1 MTTTSA
7 QPGAAQPFGRS
18 RSGRGAWLLRAR
30 PGDPVWARPALLAL
44 LVGTGL
50 LYLVGLSRNGWG
62 NEFYAAAVQAGTKSW
77 KAFLFGSLDSSNF
90 ITVDKPA
97 GFLWPME
104 LSARVFGLN
113 SWSLLVPQALAG
125 VATVGVLYT
134 MVRRWFGPL
143 AGLIAGGV
151 MALTPVAALMF
162 RFDNPDA
169 LLVLL
174 LTLAAYATTRAIE
187 SGRTWW
193 LVLAGAFMGLGFL
206 TKQLAAFTVLPGLAL
221 GYLWAGPPKIGK
233 RVVQLL
239 AGGAALVA
247 AAGWWVA
254 IVLLTPAAD
263 RPYVGG
269 STDNNILNLTFNY
282 NGLGRLTGNGGGFG
296 GGFGGT
302 IPREFERI
310 LSGSDRALPGPGGGG
325 GIGGAF
331 GGATG
336 ITRMFQAE
344 FGGQISWLLPAAL
357 LALVT
362 MLWLS
367 RRAPRTDRTRAAA
380 LVWGGWLLVTGM
392 VFSYMSGIIHPY
404 YTIALAPAIG
414 ALVGI
419 GSTGLWRVRHTWFA
433 CAVLAAGLVIT
444 AIWAWVLLDR
454 SPGWFPWLR
463 VVIVI
468 AGAAAAGMILA
479 RRALHSAAGWRR
491 TVVAAAPVPLALIAG
506 LGAPLAYSMDTSAT
520 TQSGAVPSAG
530 PTMAG
535 SFGIPGGSQVLGRDF
550 PGAPSGSPGGTDG
563 RVPAGAG
570 GGFDGQ
576 ASISA
581 TLARLLEAGAS
592 GYRWAAATVSSGSA
606 ASIELGSNGVP
617 VMAIGGFS
625 GADPAPSLAQFET
638 LVSKHQIHYFVS
650 GGAGGGLGGF
660 AGPPGVSGLPDD
672 AAGGDG
678 SGTPSRFAAPGGG
691 SGDASQITS
700 WVEAHFKSETV
711 GGTTVYDLSSPK
723 AGDAGSIGTGP
734 ADTGTAP
741 PGAGPGTGTMPT
753 KPPAEGGFS
762 PPQ

>member
-1 MTTTSA
+1 MTATSA
-7 QPGAAQPFGRS
+7 QPGAAQPSGPS
-18 RSGRGAWLLRAR
+18 RSGRIERLLRAR
-30 PGDPVWARPALLAL
+30 PGDPVWARPALLGL
-44 LVGTGL
+44 LVGTSL
-50 LYLVGLSRNGWG
+50 LYLAGLSRNGWG

-104 LSARVFGLN
+104 LSARIFGLN
-113 SWSLLVPQALAG
+113 SWSLLIPQALEG

-134 MVRRWFGPL
+134 TVRRWFGPL
-143 AGLIAGGV
+143 AGLIAGATL
-151 MALTPVAALMF
+151 ALTPVATLMF

-169 LLVLL
+169 MLVLL
-174 LTLAAYATTRAIE
+174 ITLAAYAITRAIE
-187 SGRTWW
+187 SGRTRW
-193 LVLAGAFMGLGFL
+193 LVLAGAFAGLGFL

-233 RVVQLL
+233 RIWQLL
-239 AGGAALVA
+239 AGGAAMVG

-254 IVLLTPAAD
+254 IVLLTPVSD

-282 NGLGRLTGNGGGFG
+282 NGFGRLTGNGGGFG
-296 GGFGGT
+296 GT
-302 IPREFERI
+302 IPRDVERV
-310 LSGSDRALPGPGGGG
+310 LSGSGRGIPRPGG
-325 GIGGAF
+325 GIGGGF

-336 ITRMFQAE
+336 ITRLFQAD
-344 FGGQISWLLPAAL
+344 FGGQIAWLLPAAL
-357 LALVT
+357 LALAA

-380 LVWGGWLLVTGM
+380 LVWGGWLLVTGL

-419 GSTGLWRVRHTWFA
+419 GSVELWRVRHAWFA
-433 CAVLAAGLVIT
+433 CAVLAAGLAIT
-444 AIWAWVLLDR
+444 AIWAWILLDR

-463 VVIVI
+463 VAIVI

-479 RRALHSAAGWRR
+479 RRALRPTAGWRR
-491 TVVAAAPVPLALIAG
+491 TVLAAAPVPLALIGG
-506 LGAPLAYSMDTSAT
+506 LGAPMAYSMDTAAT

-530 PTMAG
+530 PTVAG
-535 SFGIPGGSQVLGRDF
+535 SFGIPGARSGF
-550 PGAPSGSPGGTDG
+550 PGGAD
-563 RVPAGAG
+563 RRLPAGAG
-570 GGFDGQ
+570 GGSGGQ

-581 TLARLLEAGAS
+581 TVAKLLEAGAS
-592 GYRWAAATVSSGSA
+592 GYRWAAATVSSTSA

-625 GADPAPSLAQFET
+625 GSDPAPSLAEFEK
-638 LVSKHQIHYFVS
+638 LVSGHQIHYFVS
-650 GGAGGGLGGF
+650 GGAGGGFGGF
-660 AGPPGVSGLPDD
+660 AGPPGESGASRASDFAASPDGGPSAGFA
-672 AAGGDG
+672 AAGG
-678 SGTPSRFAAPGGG
+678 PGGG

-723 AGDAGSIGTGP
+723 AGGAGSAG
-734 ADTGTAP
+734 TGTAP
-741 PGAGPGTGTMPT
+741 AGAGPGTGTMPA
-753 KPPAEGGFS
+753 KPPAEGGFP

>member
-1 MTTTSA
+1 MTATSA
-7 QPGAAQPFGRS
+7 QPGAAQPFGSS
-18 RSGRGAWLLRAR
+18 RSARGERLLRAR
-30 PGDPVWARPALLAL
+30 PGDPVWARPALLGL

-113 SWSLLVPQALAG
+113 SWSLLIPQALEG

-134 MVRRWFGPL
+134 TVRRWFGPL
-143 AGLIAGGV
+143 AGLIAGAI
-151 MALTPVAALMF
+151 MALTPVATLMF

-169 LLVLL
+169 LLLL
-174 LTLAAYATTRAIE
+174 LILLAAYATTRAIE
-187 SGRTWW
+187 SGRTRW
-193 LVLAGAFMGLGFL
+193 LVLAGAFLGLGFL
-206 TKQLAAFTVLPGLAL
+206 AKMLAAFTVLPGLAL
-221 GYLWAGPPKIGK
+221 GYLWAGPPKIGT
-233 RVVQLL
+233 RIWQLL
-239 AGGAALVA
+239 AGGAAVVG

-263 RPYVGG
+263 RPYVSG

-282 NGLGRLTGNGGGFG
+282 NGFGRLTGNGGGAFG
-296 GGFGGT
+296 AT
-302 IPREFERI
+302 IPREYERI
-310 LSGSDRALPGPGGGG
+310 LSGSGQGFPGSGG

-336 ITRMFQAE
+336 ITRLFQAD
-344 FGGQISWLLPAAL
+344 FGGQIAWLLPAAL
-357 LALVT
+357 LALAA

-367 RRAPRTDRTRAAA
+367 RRAPRTDRIRAAPLA
-380 LVWGGWLLVTGM
+380 WGGWLLVTGL

-419 GSTGLWRVRHTWFA
+419 GSVELWRVRHTWFA

-444 AIWAWVLLDR
+444 ASWAWVLLDR

-463 VVIVI
+463 VLIVV
-468 AGAAAAGMILA
+468 AGVAAAGMILA
-479 RRALHSAAGWRR
+479 RRALRPAAGWRR
-491 TVVAAAPVPLALIAG
+491 TVLAAAPVSLALIAG
-506 LGAPLAYSMDTSAT
+506 LGGPLAYSMDTTVT
-520 TQSGAVPSAG
+520 THTGAVPSAG
-530 PTMAG
+530 PTVAG
-535 SFGIPGGSQVLGRDF
+535 SFGPGAGLAPGREF
-550 PGAPSGSPGGTDG
+550 PGARSGFPGGTSG

-570 GGFDGQ
+570 GGFGGQ
-576 ASISA
+576 ASVSTA
-581 TLARLLEAGAS
+581 LAKLLEAGAS
-592 GYRWAAATVSSGSA
+592 GYRWAAATVGSTSA
-606 ASIELGSNGVP
+606 ASMELGSNGVP

-625 GADPAPSLAQFET
+625 GSDPAPTLAEFEK
-638 LVSKHQIHYFVS
+638 LVSRHQIHYFVS
-650 GGAGGGLGGF
+650 GGAGGGF
-660 AGPPGVSGLPDD
+660 AGPPGESGASRASDFAASRKGGAPAGFA
-672 AAGGDG
+672 AAGG
-678 SGTPSRFAAPGGG
+678 PGGG

-723 AGDAGSIGTGP
+723 ADGGGSAGTGS
-734 ADTGTAP
+734 AGTGTAP
-741 PGAGPGTGTMPT
+741 PGAGPGTGTMPA
-753 KPPAEGGFS
+753 KPPTEAGFP

>member
-1 MTTTSA
+1 MTATSA
-7 QPGAAQPFGRS
+7 QPGAAQPSGRS
-18 RSGRGAWLLRAR
+18 RSGRSERLLRAR
-30 PGDPVWARPALLAL
+30 PGDPVWARPALLGL

-50 LYLVGLSRNGWG
+50 LYLAGLSRNGWG

-104 LSARVFGLN
+104 LSARIFGLN
-113 SWSLLVPQALAG
+113 SWSLLIPQALEG

-134 MVRRWFGPL
+134 TVRRWFGPL
-143 AGLIAGGV
+143 AGLIAGAIV
-151 MALTPVAALMF
+151 ALTPVATLMF

-174 LTLAAYATTRAIE
+174 ITLAAYATTRAIE
-187 SGRTWW
+187 SGRTRW
-193 LVLAGAFMGLGFL
+193 LVLAGAFVGLGFL
-206 TKQLAAFTVLPGLAL
+206 AKQLAAFTVLPGLAL

-233 RVVQLL
+233 RIWQLL
-239 AGGAALVA
+239 AGGAAMVG

-254 IVLLTPAAD
+254 IVLLTPVSD

-282 NGLGRLTGNGGGFG
+282 NGFGRLTGNGG

-302 IPREFERI
+302 IPRDFERI
-310 LSGSDRALPGPGGGG
+310 LSGSGRGNPGPGG

-336 ITRMFQAE
+336 ITRLFQAD
-344 FGGQISWLLPAAL
+344 FGGQIAWLLPAAL
-357 LALVT
+357 LALAA

-380 LVWGGWLLVTGM
+380 LVWGGWLLVTGL

-419 GSTGLWRVRHTWFA
+419 GSVELWRVRHTWFA

-468 AGAAAAGMILA
+468 AGVAAAGMILA
-479 RRALHSAAGWRR
+479 RRALRPAAGWRR

-535 SFGIPGGSQVLGRDF
+535 SFGIPGGGRALGRDF
-550 PGAPSGSPGGTDG
+550 PGAPSGFPGGTDA

-570 GGFDGQ
+570 GGFGGQ

-592 GYRWAAATVSSGSA
+592 GYRWAAATVGSTSA

-625 GADPAPSLAQFET
+625 GTDPAPSLAEFET

-650 GGAGGGLGGF
+650 GGAGGGFGGF
-660 AGPPGVSGLPDD
+660 AGPPGESGASGLPDA
-672 AAGGDG
+672 AAGGG
-678 SGTPSRFAAPGGG
+678 GGGTPSGFAALGGG

-700 WVEAHFKSETV
+700 WVEGHFKSETV
-711 GGTTVYDLSSPK
+711 GGTTVYVLSSPT
-723 AGDAGSIGTGP
+723 AGGAGSAG
-734 ADTGTAP
+734 ARTAP
-741 PGAGPGTGTMPT
+741 PGPGTGAPAGT
-753 KPPAEGGFS
+753 PPAEAGFQ